1 MEDHWKTK
9 GYVKSKYIH
18 ETKQISGRISK
29 NRQYIVLVLV
39 VLIRTNWLFT
49 SSFVTLV
56 YYLLAFAAARLLGQ
70 EDGVDARKN
79 PSLGDG
85 DSGQQLVELLVV
97 PDSELKVTRVDP
109 GLLVVPGGVAG
120 ELEDLRGE
128 VLHDGSEV
136 DGSSSTNKSGVVSFA
151 KETMDPANG
160 ELKASAAGT
169 GFGLGPDFS
178 ADSSS

>member
-1 MEDHWKTK
+1 MTK
-9 GYVKSKYIH
+9 KSFSSPYKDQLVIYVTTS
-18 ETKQISGRISK
+18 
-29 NRQYIVLVLV
+29 LV
-39 VLIRTNWLFT
+39 T
-49 SSFVTLV
+49 
-56 YYLLAFAAARLLGQ
+56 FAATRLLRQ
-70 EDGVDARKN
+70 EDGVDVRKN
-79 PSLGDG
+79 SSLSDG

-128 VLHDGSEV
+128 VLHDSSEV

-160 ELKASAAGT
+160 ELKASAART

-178 ADSSS
+178 ADSSPRHVETLEA